1 MSMDKNELRYLMT
14 ELKKVFASK
23 PDLEAL
29 RDVINEDL
37 LDFDP
42 NVTYMGSEEP
52 DNDNVIWFD
61 TGESAV
67 NEITFDN
74 PIISELF
81 ACIRT
86 LQDQVQQLQ
95 ADVEYLKLYGG
106 GGGGSIPDIPPT
118 TPDTDTT
125 VESYLILED
134 GGMFLMEDGSSFLLE
149 NSEVNIKDS
158 VLSLESGGLFLLEN
172 GGYLILENTIE
183 SISSSLLLLENG
195 ANALL
200 ENGGSILLENQ

>member
-106 GGGGSIPDIPPT
+106 GGGGSIPDRPPT

-158 VLSLESGGLFLLEN
+158 VLSLENGGLFLLEN